1 MCLVNDLSTAIM
13 LTARWFR
20 NSEAA
25 GGDQSE
31 PDGQVIAELRHHVFV
46 ALCWLPLSSAR
57 FLANTG
63 LGGRPTVIVVQP
75 VQHREHHYLPRF
87 RLARR

>member
-13 LTARWFR
+13 LTARWFG

-46 ALCWLPLSSAR
+46 ALCWLPV
-57 FLANTG
+57 LATHFIY
-63 LGGRPTVIVVQP
+63 RYQ
-75 VQHREHHYLPRF
+75 R
-87 RLARR
+87 